1 MKRKTIVFSVDA
13 LVYEDIAYL
22 RTKPNFSKLMAH
34 CSGVERVCTVYP
46 SITYP
51 AHVSIM
57 TGCRPG
63 KHGVFT
69 NYTVNDDW
77 SGTWQYVG
85 KGLVQTEDIFA
96 AAKRA
101 GCSTASVFWP
111 VTGNNE
117 NIDWLI
123 DEYFFPIPGE
133 TPEEGFG
140 KLGANAEA
148 LAVVRDN
155 MNRWP
160 SEYHERKGVLRKSHT
175 FDDFIN
181 GCVCQL
187 IRSHRPDLLLA
198 HNCMIDSLRHRYGVF
213 NAYVRQGLDMIDEWL
228 GEIMLA
234 MDDAGVAED
243 TNFVIL
249 SDHGQMDFQRRLKI
263 NTLLRRGGF
272 VSVGEN
278 GKLQDWQ
285 AFSQANGMSATIFL
299 KEPENAALYQRV
311 FDYLCELR
319 DSGEGGFSKIFTVD
333 EVKERYGLYGN
344 FSFIVESDGRTA
356 FGDAY
361 TEPLELPITLTDY
374 RLGVATHGYMPEKG
388 PQPVFLCNGPN
399 FQKDVLLPAGSV
411 VDEAPTL
418 AAIWGETMPDAEGKC
433 LRELLV

>member
-1 MKRKTIVFSVDA
+1 MEHKTIVLSIDA
-13 LVYEDIAYL
+13 LVHEDIAYL
-22 RTKPNFSKLMAH
+22 RTKPNFSRLMAH

-69 NYTVNDDW
+69 NYTVKDDW

-85 KGLVQTEDIFA
+85 KDLVKVEDIFA

-101 GCSTASVFWP
+101 DCSTAAVFWP

-140 KLGANAEA
+140 KLGANPQA
-148 LAVVRDN
+148 LGIVREN
-155 MNRWP
+155 MSRWP
-160 SEYHERKGVLRKSHT
+160 TEYHDRKGMLRKSNT

-181 GCVCQL
+181 GCVCSL
-187 IRSHRPDLLLA
+187 IRRYCPDLLLA

-213 NAYVRQGLDMIDEWL
+213 NDYVRQGLDMIDEWL
-228 GEIMLA
+228 GEIMEA
-234 MDDAGVAED
+234 MQETGIAER

-272 VSVGEN
+272 LAVDESGR
-278 GKLQDWQ
+278 LCDWQ
-285 AFSQANGMSATIFL
+285 AFGQSNGMSATIFL
-299 KEPENAALYQRV
+299 RNPQDQRLSQRV
-311 FDYLCELR
+311 LDYLQALR
-319 DSGEGGFSKIFTVD
+319 DSGEGGFSSIYTVD
-333 EVKERYGLYGN
+333 EVKSRYGLYGN
-344 FSFIVESDGRTA
+344 FSFVVETDGISA
-356 FGDAY
+356 FADAY
-361 TEPLELPITLTDY
+361 TEPLESPMVLSDY
-374 RLGVATHGYMPEKG
+374 RLGRATHGYLPEKG
-388 PQPVFLCNGPN
+388 PQPVFLCSGPD
-399 FQKDVLLPAGSV
+399 FKRDVVIPAGSV
-411 VDEAPTL
+411 LDEAPTL
-418 AAIWGETMPDAEGKC
+418 AAVLGQSMPEAEGRC
-433 LRELLV
+433 MQELLA